1 MTESSGKIYTYVS
14 PDNYRLN
21 KSLIVCKLSGLN
33 IETTPGFTIKES
45 VDADFLKKFPLGKVP
60 SFEHGSFRL
69 FDSSAIMLYLASKA
83 PNSSLLGKTPEESA
97 SILQYMFM
105 VESDIMPASANI
117 IYPTLGF
124 SPYVKPAIQTAEAKL
139 NRALV
144 ALNNILVDKT
154 YLVGERMTIADI
166 NTVCDLVPIM
176 SQLLD
181 KKYRMDIRNVTR
193 YFKTMINK
201 KVFKETFT
209 QFKFCE
215 EPIKPQ
221 QKPKDA
227 KPAKAKTEEPKVQP
241 KKKAKEVTNEDE
253 DDEPAP
259 APKPKS
265 ALDLLPKSSFD
276 LENWKRFYSNNDT
289 KPTAMDYFWQN
300 FDPVGYSI
308 WKVQFKYNE
317 ENTLIFM
324 SNNLIGGFFNRLD
337 RARKYAFGVMLTL
350 GVDNDNII
358 SGYFVVRGQEIP
370 FEISDAPDY
379 ESFSWVKVD
388 QNDPAVREE
397 IGDYFAWEGPSLPK
411 PFADGKAFK

>member
-1 MTESSGKIYTYVS
+1 MTESSGKIFAQVS
-14 PDNYRLN
+14 PTNFRLN
-21 KSLIVCKLSGLN
+21 KSLVVCKILGLN
-33 IETTPGFTIKES
+33 VETTPEFSIFES
-45 VDADFLKKFPLGKVP
+45 VDAEYKKKFPLGLVP
-60 SFEHGSFRL
+60 SFENGDFRL

-83 PNSSLLGKTPEESA
+83 PDSPLHGKTPEESA

-105 VESDIMPASANI
+105 VEGDIVPAASTI
-117 IYPTLGF
+117 IYSVKGF
-124 SPYVKPAIQTAEAKL
+124 TPYVKPAVQVAEDRLK
-139 NRALV
+139 RGLV
-144 ALNNILVDKT
+144 ALNTILIDKT
-154 YLVGERMTIADI
+154 YLVGERLTLADI
-166 NTVCDLVPIM
+166 NTVCDLAVIM
-176 SQLLD
+176 SLLAD

-201 KVFKETFT
+201 KVFKEIFT
-209 QFKFCE
+209 EFKFCE

-227 KPAKAKTEEPKVQP
+227 KPAKAKTEAPKAQP